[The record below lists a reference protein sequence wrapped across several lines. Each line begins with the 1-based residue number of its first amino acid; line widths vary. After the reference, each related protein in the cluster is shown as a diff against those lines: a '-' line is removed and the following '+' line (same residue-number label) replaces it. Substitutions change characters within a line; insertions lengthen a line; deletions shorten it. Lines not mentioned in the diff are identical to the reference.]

1 MIMMMMIIS
10 MTPTLQIIPKERAFK
25 GPHVGNLFSRVFSLA
40 GGGENALG
48 TRLACRVPCLG

>member
-10 MTPTLQIIPKERAFK
+10 MTPTIQIIPKERAFK

-40 GGGENALG
+40 GGGGKRPGNEVG
-48 TRLACRVPCLG
+48 M

>member
-25 GPHVGNLFSRVFSLA
+25 GPHVGSLFSRALA
-40 GGGENALG
+40 GGEGKRPGNEVG
-48 TRLACRVPCLG
+48 M